1 MNSELQ
7 HEDEKWLWLH
17 TWSMWSYLIWKRNK
31 DNRDEEK
38 FTNVLK
44 QGLKN
49 FTSGTNLFS
58 YTMGVQ
64 KIDGFCF
71 LSYFTWLIS

>member
-1 MNSELQ
+1 MNSELK

-44 QGLKN
+44 QGLIPFRK
-49 FTSGTNLFS
+49 NLFS
-58 YTMGVQ
+58 YTIGGQ
-64 KIDGFCF
+64 KIDGFKF
-71 LSYFTWLIS
+71 LFLISHDL